1 MTKMKSFVVVGVLA
15 FLLGMLFGWKIH
27 ELRVSRLK
35 SQRDYHKKMATELDK
50 KF

>member
-1 MTKMKSFVVVGVLA
+1 MKSLVVVGVLA

-27 ELRVSRLK
+27 ELRVTRLRN
-35 SQRDYHKKMATELDK
+35 QRDYHRKKATELDK